1 MLVSQPIANEWPIKP
16 PFDNRQVLLATSSS
30 QLALTKVG
38 ISDPSKI
45 NNHLQE
51 TTNILDLLSGKN
63 DEKHRVHEKQNFPA
77 LRDENCNREEPVQ
90 KPSRIFSWRSGHQPE
105 RSFFSR
111 TRFRIPCSVR
121 LTGILRTDTD
131 KTDMVRLSV
140 CPTDV
145 PKYIY
150 QGVPMKDSKKSTSNT
165 LLTLKRV

>member
-1 MLVSQPIANEWPIKP
+1 MMK
-16 PFDNRQVLLATSSS
+16 
-30 QLALTKVG
+30 TKC
-38 ISDPSKI
+38 SRK
-45 NNHLQE
+45 
-51 TTNILDLLSGKN
+51 
-63 DEKHRVHEKQNFPA
+63 KQNFPA

-105 RSFFSR
+105 RSFFPR

-145 PKYIY
+145 PKIHLSRSSNGGLQEEYFQHKY
-150 QGVPMKDSKKSTSNT
+150 RSSHSRRWVEGTVRTS
-165 LLTLKRV
+165 LGDRCWRRDDHEGLE

>member
-1 MLVSQPIANEWPIKP
+1 M
-16 PFDNRQVLLATSSS
+16 
-30 QLALTKVG
+30 
-38 ISDPSKI
+38 
-45 NNHLQE
+45 
-51 TTNILDLLSGKN
+51 LSGKN
-63 DEKHRVHEKQNFPA
+63 DKNKSSRKKQNFPA

-105 RSFFSR
+105 RSFFPR

-131 KTDMVRLSV
+131 KTDIVRLSV

-150 QGVPMKDSKKSTSNT
+150 QGVPTKGSKKSTSNT
-165 LLTLKRV
+165 FKCEIFLLHTEIMNCDAATRTLVPFSSFKTTLINGASGNDK